1 MTKYFNIKYG
11 IYHNYFYGN
20 IMFGHISHGSFW
32 TVYNSDNFDNFE
44 FVMIHEDDRDPVLLV
59 N

>member
-11 IYHNYFYGN
+11 IYHNNFYG
-20 IMFGHISHGSFW
+20 IQLCLATFH
-32 TVYNSDNFDNFE
+32 TVPFDSDNFDNFE
-44 FVMIHEDDRDPVLLV
+44 FVRIHEDDRDPVLLV